1 MKVHREFTLATSC
14 AAMLAVNLSGPV
26 FAAAF
31 MKLGDI
37 KGEVRQL
44 PPETEC
50 RATMDGQYQC
60 KSPKAAAPL
69 MMKCDKSVRLPQV
82 VKLAEVA
89 KKYPDG
95 CGLLDGLEATDAK
108 GWIVSSDNTEEKT
121 GKTQSH
127 PQLYLGG
134 NHHEHNGM
142 KPPGGGVM
150 ATSLESVT

>member
-1 MKVHREFTLATSC
+1 MKIHCEFTWATSC

-50 RATMDGQYQC
+50 HATIDGQYQC
-60 KSPKAAAPL
+60 KNPKANAPL
-69 MMKCDKSVRLPQV
+69 TMQCDKSVRLPKV

-89 KKYPDG
+89 KKYPNG
-95 CGLLDGLEATDAK
+95 CGLLDGLEDTDM
-108 GWIVSSDNTEEKT
+108 
-121 GKTQSH
+121 
-127 PQLYLGG
+127 
-134 NHHEHNGM
+134 NG
-142 KPPGGGVM
+142 
-150 ATSLESVT
+150 

>member
-1 MKVHREFTLATSC
+1 MKTRREIICATSC
-14 AAMLAVNLSGPV
+14 AAMLTVNISGPV
-26 FAAAF
+26 FATPF

-50 RATMDGQYQC
+50 RATMDGEYQC

-89 KKYPDG
+89 KKYPNG
-95 CGLLDGLEATDAK
+95 CGLLDGLEDTDA
-108 GWIVSSDNTEEKT
+108 
-121 GKTQSH
+121 
-127 PQLYLGG
+127 
-134 NHHEHNGM
+134 NG
-142 KPPGGGVM
+142 
-150 ATSLESVT
+150 

>member
-50 RATMDGQYQC
+50 HATIDGQYQC
-60 KSPKAAAPL
+60 KNPKANAPL
-69 MMKCDKSVRLPQV
+69 TMQCDKSVRLPKV

-89 KKYPDG
+89 KKYPNG
-95 CGLLDGLEATDAK
+95 CGLLDGLEDTDM
-108 GWIVSSDNTEEKT
+108 
-121 GKTQSH
+121 
-127 PQLYLGG
+127 
-134 NHHEHNGM
+134 NG
-142 KPPGGGVM
+142 
-150 ATSLESVT
+150 